1 MPVEILLC
9 SNDNTTDENNF
20 IEGLEWSL
28 DRYLESKE
36 SEIRR
41 AIRPMTKDLGVGINA
56 DQMIEEMN
64 ARNCFDFDFN
74 PLEKDRLLIR
84 NSDTE
89 RDYQYFGLIYSDGKW
104 IQGDYY
110 STKLTIKGKKVIL
123 ENIAKGRIKRIL
135 PTHL

>member
-28 DRYLESKE
+28 DRYLGFKESK
-36 SEIRR
+36 IRR
-41 AIRPMTKDLGVGINA
+41 ARRTMTKDLGYGINI

-64 ARNCFDFDFN
+64 SRNCFNFDFN
-74 PLEKDRLLIR
+74 PLEKDRLLIYNNHKGR
-84 NSDTE
+84 N
-89 RDYQYFGLIYSDGKW
+89 YKYFGLIHSSGKW

-110 STKLTIKGKKVIL
+110 STKLPVKGKKIIL
-123 ENIAKGRIKRIL
+123 ENIAKGRIKR
-135 PTHL
+135 THNK